1 MVQVFM
7 RNPFI
12 VASFTNFYCCICL
25 KKRHASLFRVRV
37 VRESQ
42 GILEIQK

>member
-25 KKRHASLFRVRV
+25 TKRRASLFRVRV
-37 VRESQ
+37 GQ
-42 GILEIQK
+42 GKSGNS